1 MAGDRKQRMIRD
13 SESSENKQRENNHEP
28 NSEPSAQSIPTAS
41 LAHVLP
47 QLPSSHPGLQDPGE
61 GHEQS

>member
-1 MAGDRKQRMIRD
+1 MIRD

-28 NSEPSAQSIPTAS
+28 NLEPSAQSIPTAS
-41 LAHVLP
+41 PSDFLP
-47 QLPSSHPGLQDPGE
+47 QLPSSHPGLRDPGE